1 MDLHVRKFLLLLG
14 DIAILYAALYL
25 MLAISFPGEELSSL
39 FLSHA
44 WPFSV
49 LFLFWLILFY
59 VLDLYDLS
67 SPPVSPAF
75 LSRFALTLLLCFL
88 FGALFFYVV
97 SFTQITPK
105 TNLLI
110 QIVLFGGISYGW
122 RLLFATKIS
131 RLAPW
136 RIGLL
141 GLRQED
147 AELRDLIRSLKHHG
161 YGCVDLHTGDIAT
174 QVSEQRLHAVVIPS
188 DSYFQPEMTQSL
200 YECLQ
205 TGVRFLDLCEA
216 YELFARRIPLST
228 TDQSWFVRNVYGRE
242 RGGLKQAKRAM
253 DIVTAVLI
261 LVMTFPA
268 CALIALAIKL
278 EDQGTIFYLQ
288 QRVGRHGKKFW
299 IKKFRTMKNDAEA
312 YGPQWADVK
321 DSRVTRI
328 GAFLRRTHLD
338 ELPQMLNIL
347 KGDISLVGPRPE
359 RPEFV
364 DMLQKEIP
372 HYHIRHFVKP
382 GFTGW
387 AQIKFRYARSVSDS
401 QKKFEY
407 DLYYIKNRSFIL
419 DVLILLKTIQ
429 LVFRQEN

>member
-1 MDLHVRKFLLLLG
+1 MNLYYRKFFLLLG

-25 MLAISFPGEELSSL
+25 MLAISFSGEALPAL
-39 FLSHA
+39 FFSHA
-44 WPFSV
+44 WPFSI
-49 LFLFWLILFY
+49 LFFFWLILFY
-59 VLDLYDLS
+59 ILDLYDLS
-67 SPPVSPAF
+67 SPPVSPTF
-75 LSRFALTLLLCFL
+75 LSRFTLALILCFL
-88 FGALFFYVV
+88 LGALFFYVV

-110 QIVLFGGISYGW
+110 ETALFGVLAYGW

-141 GLRQED
+141 GLRQEN

-161 YGCVDLHTGDIAT
+161 YGCVDLHTGDLAA
-174 QVSEQRLHAVVIPS
+174 QVSQQRLHAVVIPS
-188 DSYFQPEMTQSL
+188 GSFLQPEITQQL

-205 TGVRFLDLCEA
+205 TGVRFLDLAEA
-216 YELFARRIPLST
+216 YELFARRVPLST

-242 RGGLKQAKRAM
+242 RGGFKQAKRAM
-253 DIVTAVLI
+253 DLVAAAFI
-261 LVMTFPA
+261 LVITSP
-268 CALIALAIKL
+268 LWGIIALAIKL
-278 EDQGTIFYLQ
+278 EDHGAIFYSQ
-288 QRVGRHGKKFW
+288 ERVGRHGKIFW
-299 IKKFRTMKNDAEA
+299 IKKFRTMKSDAEA
-312 YGPQWADVK
+312 HGPQWAEVK

-347 KGDISLVGPRPE
+347 RGDISLVGPRPE

-364 DMLQKEIP
+364 EVLSREIP

-387 AQIKFRYARSVSDS
+387 AQIKFRYARSISDS

-429 LVFRQEN
+429 LVFRG